1 MNPPLSRKEE
11 LRQRRLQLRRQRRW
25 RALKICWQVLVLGS
39 IIIGI
44 CWAVQQPDWV
54 IRQSQQIQIRGNRYL
69 AANTVREMLDLKY
82 PVSLLQVE
90 PQSLNAKLLN
100 QGGILAA
107 NIHRELLPPRIIIQ
121 IQDQPPIAV
130 ADRAD
135 QPGLVNATGKW
146 LPLNSYQIDNDKLPH
161 LKILAAS
168 NGLCPDWPTFYQAI
182 RNSPI
187 PVSEI
192 DCRDTL
198 NLLLKTDIGDVRIGS
213 FEPSRLRQQLQKAY
227 ELGDWKKLYQLKYN
241 QTSDIAYIDLEN
253 PDMPK
258 IQQSI
263 ANTTKKTEP
272 QADDQNTKTNTDDL
286 PP

>member
-11 LRQRRLQLRRQRRW
+11 LRQRRLQLRQQRRW
-25 RALKICWQVLVLGS
+25 RALKICWQVLVLG
-39 IIIGI
+39 IIVSGI
-44 CWAVQQPDWV
+44 FWAVQQPDWV

-69 AANTVREMLDLKY
+69 SANTVRDMLGLKY
-82 PVSLLQVE
+82 PVSLLQIE
-90 PQSLNAKLLN
+90 PQNLNVKLLN
-100 QGGILAA
+100 QGSILAA

-121 IQDQPPIAV
+121 VQDEPPVAV
-130 ADRAD
+130 ADQSD

-146 LPLNSYQIDNDKLPH
+146 LPLTSYQIDHNKLPH
-161 LKILAAS
+161 LRILAAS
-168 NGLCPDWPTFYQAI
+168 NRLCPDWPTFYQAI
-182 RNSPI
+182 RRSPI
-187 PVSEI
+187 PISEI

-213 FEPSRLRQQLQKAY
+213 FESARFRQQLQKAY
-227 ELGDWKKLYQLKYN
+227 ELGDWKQLYQLKYN

-263 ANTTKKTEP
+263 SNTNKKTDL
-272 QADDQNTKTNTDDL
+272 QADDQKTKSDDF